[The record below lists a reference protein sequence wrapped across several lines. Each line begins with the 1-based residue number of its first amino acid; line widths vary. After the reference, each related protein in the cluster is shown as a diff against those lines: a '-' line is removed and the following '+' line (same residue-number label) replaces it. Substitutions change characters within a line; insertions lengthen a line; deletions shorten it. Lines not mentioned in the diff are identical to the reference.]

1 MEVYEAVHAL
11 ASLAHETRL
20 SVFRLLVQ
28 AGPEG
33 IPAGQLNESLQ
44 VPAPTLSFHL
54 KELTNAGL
62 IVSRQEGRFVY
73 YRANF
78 DAMNAL
84 LAYLTENCC
93 QGEACTPASLCK
105 PKGKKS

>member
-1 MEVYEAVHAL
+1 M
-11 ASLAHETRL
+11 
-20 SVFRLLVQ
+20 LVQ

-33 IPAGQLNESLQ
+33 IPAGQLNETLQ

-54 KELTNAGL
+54 KELANAGL

-84 LAYLTENCC
+84 LTYLTENCC
-93 QGEACTPASLCK
+93 QGQTCTPGTVCK